1 MNTQNIGK
9 IIKEARLAKKMTQNE
24 VVGDFITRNMLSQIE
39 SGAAMPSIKT
49 LEYLCGVLDIQLET
63 LSAGG
68 ENSST
73 ASGYARI
80 RQQYLAGDYQAVIES
95 DIAEDYSDECTALKA
110 LAYLELADKLSQSE
124 NIADNQK
131 AVDYAKT
138 AAELSEKG
146 IFANKS
152 VAGRADEIVKSS
164 AVKLSRYYTSLI
176 GL

>member
-68 ENSST
+68 ESGST
-73 ASGYARI
+73 ASGYFAV
-80 RQQYLAGDYQAVIES
+80 RQQYLSGNYNAVIQS
-95 DIAEDYSDECTALKA
+95 DIADDHADECTALKA
-110 LAYLELADKLSQSE
+110 LAYLELADKLAQSE

-131 AVDYAKT
+131 AVEYAKT
-138 AAELSEKG
+138 AAELSGKG

-152 VAGRADEIVKSS
+152 VADRAEDTVKIC
-164 AVKLSRYYTSLI
+164 AVKLSQYYASLI
-176 GL
+176 